1 MRRQQIAYWHALPR
15 NLNLLAHLHLSHGCS
30 PDTLTGNVMADY
42 LGRYEPVDQMSES
55 MQERLMPG
63 IRLHREIDQFTDQH
77 SVVARARNH
86 ISPDRRRLGGII
98 LDIAFDYYLTRHW
111 EKFSTE
117 KRENTISRGYATIAM
132 VASTG
137 LSKKTE
143 TLISKMRMGDWLTAY
158 GTLEGQALT
167 FRRVSRVS
175 PAVANLRG
183 AEEEIVANDSV
194 FEQCF
199 LEFYPDLIERASKVL
214 DEESA

>member
-1 MRRQQIAYWHALPR
+1 MLSDAAGHSPPFD
-15 NLNLLAHLHLSHGCS
+15 LNLLAHLHLSHGCC

-42 LGRYEPVDQMSES
+42 LGRYEPVDQLSES
-55 MQERLMPG
+55 MRERLMPG
-63 IRLHREIDQFTDQH
+63 ILLHREIDQFTDQH
-77 SVVARARNH
+77 PVVARACEH

-111 EKFSTE
+111 EKFSAE

-137 LSKKTE
+137 LSKRTE

-167 FRRVSRVS
+167 FRRVSRFS
-175 PAVANLRG
+175 PALANLKS

-199 LEFYPDLIERASKVL
+199 LQFYPDLIDRVSKVR
-214 DEESA
+214 DNS